1 MVFRGSIG
9 EYKKRA
15 AKLGNAL
22 IEGDM
27 LDGSGI
33 LFNESA
39 TFGYNWAKYCPVR
52 YELRNGKVDRS
63 TIVLLDNYG
72 NPLVKKE
79 LLRAI
84 DKYTGRLRCHI
95 PATNRIKTYRFLD
108 NVIIEGDRLL
118 GNGSLF
124 DHNISF
130 GYVWAKYCPIRY
142 EVKSGKADITTL
154 VLLDDNGN
162 PLVKEELLMAIDKD
176 TRILRCHIPARN
188 RMKIYHLLDNALIE
202 GDRLNSN
209 GALFDESICFG
220 SGKRW
225 LTNLGKYRLR
235 YEIAKGA
242 IARVWVFN
250 NNGRYYSGRG
260 YGYRAGC
267 SW

>member
-1 MVFRGSIG
+1 MPVFYMDFRLEQLSSLGFFRDVEELLAWSFLHENASSPLSSGLKNKKELFKQRIITAADLKSGQVVFRGSIG

-142 EVKSGKADITTL
+142 EVKTARPTL
-154 VLLDDNGN
+154 LPWCYWMIMV
-162 PLVKEELLMAIDKD
+162 I
-176 TRILRCHIPARN
+176 
-188 RMKIYHLLDNALIE
+188 HL
-202 GDRLNSN
+202 
-209 GALFDESICFG
+209 
-220 SGKRW
+220 
-225 LTNLGKYRLR
+225 
-235 YEIAKGA
+235 
-242 IARVWVFN
+242 
-250 NNGRYYSGRG
+250 
-260 YGYRAGC
+260 
-267 SW
+267 